1 MNTRQFGV
9 FAFVV
14 IAAGTLLAGFQ
25 EPQEIQKD
33 TRPFMKRKLES
44 TYALVEGLAIED
56 YQKIAKGAQDLI
68 LYSQE
73 TDWNVIQT
81 EAYLRMSREFRESA
95 ERLRDNAHDKNID
108 AATLSYF
115 EVTLNCVRCHKYLR
129 ENSGQQKK

>member
-1 MNTRQFGV
+1 MTRHFGL

-14 IAAGTLLAGFQ
+14 IAVGIFLTGFQ

-33 TRPFMKRKLES
+33 TTPFMKRKLDS
-44 TYALVEGLAIED
+44 TFALVEGLAVED

-68 LYSQE
+68 LFSQE

-81 EAYLRMSREFRESA
+81 ESYLRMSREFRESA
-95 ERLRDNAHDKNID
+95 ERLRDSAHDKNID
-108 AATLSYF
+108 ASTLAYF

-129 ENSGQQKK
+129 ENSGKQNK